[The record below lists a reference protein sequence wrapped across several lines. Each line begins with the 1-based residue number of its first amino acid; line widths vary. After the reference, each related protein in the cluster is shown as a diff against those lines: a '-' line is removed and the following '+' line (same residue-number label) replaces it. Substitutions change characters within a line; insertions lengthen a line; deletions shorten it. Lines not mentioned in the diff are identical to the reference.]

1 MLSQLLADEGQLLVA
16 ESQLLIAEGQ
26 LLVDEYQMLIDK
38 VQLLLD
44 EGQLHVDE
52 GQLLVGLLVGEGRLL
67 LVHGK
72 VKILRLFSPSRQFPG
87 VNSLKT
93 IIPLPSLP
101 HRSDHFSLS
110 AISQYLLVIHKSP
123 LFLPLLF
130 LYIIRLF
137 NFNFPLSSFF

>member
-1 MLSQLLADEGQLLVA
+1 M
-16 ESQLLIAEGQ
+16 
-26 LLVDEYQMLIDK
+26 LVDEYQMLIDK
-38 VQLLLD
+38 GQLLVD

-52 GQLLVGLLVGEGRLL
+52 GQLLVGEGRLL

-87 VNSLKT
+87 INSLKT
-93 IIPLPSLP
+93 KIPLPSLP

-130 LYIIRLF
+130 YIYINRLF